1 MPLSLE
7 HIINLMITPLMVS
20 WLMMVI
26 SLLAQFRKRSRV
38 ALVSNFVAVLILWF
52 AGTGIVSSTAAR
64 TLELRYPGLQEMSHA
79 DAIVVLAGVTRKA
92 YPPQP
97 VVHLG
102 SGSDRLVYATELYKK
117 GKAPLIAF
125 SGDQNESAEM
135 AEVMEMMGVPR
146 ESMLEEDTHLQN
158 TFGAALDMKQ
168 ALLSHN
174 VHTILL
180 VTSAIRMPRAMAV
193 FGRLGFHPIPAPTDF
208 ITRTSSGS
216 SDMVELA
223 GEVLPNMG
231 SLGVS
236 TAALHELWGLLG
248 YRLAGWI

>member
-7 HIINLMITPLMVS
+7 HTIDLMITPLMVS

-26 SLLAQFRKRSRV
+26 SLLAQFRKRSRM
-38 ALVSNFVAVLILWF
+38 ALVSNVIAVLVLWF
-52 AGTGIVSSTAAR
+52 AGTGIVSSVAAR
-64 TLELRYPGLQEMSHA
+64 VLELQYPGSQEMPHA
-79 DAIVVLAGVTRKA
+79 DAIVVLAGVTGKA

-102 SGSDRLVYATELYKK
+102 PGSDRLVYATELYKK
-117 GKAPLIAF
+117 GDAPLVAF
-125 SGDQNESAEM
+125 SGDRNESAEM

-158 TFGAALDMKQ
+158 TFGAALNMKQ

-174 VHTILL
+174 VHTVLL

-193 FGRLGFHPIPAPTDF
+193 FERLGFRAIPAPTDF
-208 ITRTSSGS
+208 ITRISSGS
-216 SDMVELA
+216 PDIVELA

-231 SLGVS
+231 NLSVS